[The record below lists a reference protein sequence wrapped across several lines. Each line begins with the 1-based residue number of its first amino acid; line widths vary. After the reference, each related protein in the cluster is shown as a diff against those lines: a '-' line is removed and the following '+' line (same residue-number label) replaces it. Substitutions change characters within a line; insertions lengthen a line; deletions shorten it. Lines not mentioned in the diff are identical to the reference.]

1 MQSLCTWHYFISF
14 SLLRVSTKFSLQ
26 VLALLAGTVRT
37 GRKVGIIFRQQA
49 SPERIIS
56 AFKLHWFILSLFICC
71 TQCQASQGN
80 PLSMYLAH
88 GSYSS
93 HTYPFCSSASLLPA
107 TLVPPLGLPS
117 GLLLQTR
124 VCKYVCMYVC
134 ACMCMYVCACVCACA
149 CMCVTVCAC
158 KCVPACVNVCVCV
171 HVVCLVYQCAYACV
185 HMCAPKCSCVCV
197 SMCVHIC
204 VISIKNKT
212 HKW

>member
-14 SLLRVSTKFSLQ
+14 SLLRVSTKFSSQ
-26 VLALLAGTVRT
+26 VSALLAGTVRT
-37 GRKVGIIFRQQA
+37 GRKGGIIFRQQA

-80 PLSMYLAH
+80 PLSMYLTH

-93 HTYPFCSSASLLPA
+93 HTYPFCSSASLLPG
-107 TLVPPLGLPS
+107 TLVPPLGFPS

-134 ACMCMYVCACVCACA
+134 ACVCVYVCACVCL
-149 CMCVTVCAC
+149 CVRVY
-158 KCVPACVNVCVCV
+158 
-171 HVVCLVYQCAYACV
+171 VCLRVWMYACV
-185 HMCAPKCSCVCV
+185 CMLCALCISVRMHVCICVHLSVLVYVCPCVCTYV
-197 SMCVHIC
+197 LYL
-204 VISIKNKT
+204 
-212 HKW
+212 